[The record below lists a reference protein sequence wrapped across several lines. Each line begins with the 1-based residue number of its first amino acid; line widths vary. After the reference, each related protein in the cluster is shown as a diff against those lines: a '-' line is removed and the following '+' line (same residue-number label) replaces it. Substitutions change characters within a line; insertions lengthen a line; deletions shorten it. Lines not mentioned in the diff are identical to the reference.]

1 GGGLPYSYIWR
12 GKVRQCSFPR
22 LRFRIGKDGRTMG
35 QAGQEYLAVYR
46 RDFSE
51 LQGLQKA
58 EQITYTLQ
66 RTDGALCFKAER
78 RTSAQGASCSLRG
91 LDEAFAARLL

>member
-1 GGGLPYSYIWR
+1 
-12 GKVRQCSFPR
+12 
-22 LRFRIGKDGRTMG
+22 MA

-58 EQITYTLQ
+58 EQITYTL
-66 RTDGALCFKAER
+66 R
-78 RTSAQGASCSLRG
+78 RTGNAFCFAAGRRTAGQGVACCLHG
-91 LDEAFAARLL
+91 LDEAFAARLLCYLYENAVAPEQIPDVLRDLCGDVVGQAL